1 VLGLRLCEFRVKQTM
16 KVNEAVA
23 REAFEQA
30 MATHNQDFGEFF
42 LIRFYGMEVEYTDEE
57 CRISFEVKDYM
68 HNPQGGLHGGVI
80 AFVLDISMGHL
91 LYRRSGPGA
100 TLEMKVQYL
109 TVARSGRVT
118 CTARFLRHGKSISAL
133 RAELV
138 DADGEMVA
146 YGTSTWKSLRAPKA
160 T

>member
-1 VLGLRLCEFRVKQTM
+1 M
-16 KVNEAVA
+16 KKVDETVV
-23 REAFEQA
+23 REAFENA
-30 MATHNQDFGEFF
+30 LSTHNQDFGEFF
-42 LIRFYGMEVEYTDEE
+42 LIRLYGMDVEYTDEE
-57 CRISFEVKDYM
+57 CRISFEVKDFM

-109 TVARSGRVT
+109 SVARSGRLV

-138 DADGEMVA
+138 DANGEMIA
-146 YGTSTWKSLRAPKA
+146 YGTSTWKSIRMPKA
-160 T
+160 G

>member
-1 VLGLRLCEFRVKQTM
+1 MT

-30 MATHNQDFGEFF
+30 IATHEQDRFGELF
-42 LIRFYGMEVEYTDEE
+42 LCKLYGMEVGYTDDE
-57 CRISFEVKDYM
+57 CVITFEVKDYM
-68 HNPQGGLHGGVI
+68 HNPQGGLHGGVT

-91 LYRRSGPGA
+91 LYRKSGPGA

-109 TVARSGRVT
+109 SVARSGRVT

-133 RAELV
+133 RSELV
-138 DADGEMVA
+138 DADGQMIA
-146 YGTSTWKSLRAPKA
+146 YATSTWTSLRAPKVGSK
-160 T
+160 TQ

>member
-1 VLGLRLCEFRVKQTM
+1 MT

-30 MATHNQDFGEFF
+30 VAAHEQDRFGEFF
-42 LIRFYGMEVEYTDEE
+42 LVKLYGMEVEYTDDE
-57 CRISFEVKDYM
+57 CRIGFEVKDFM

-91 LYRRSGPGA
+91 LYRKSGPGA

-109 TVARSGRVT
+109 SVARSGRLT
-118 CTARFLRHGKSISAL
+118 CVARFLRQGKSISAL
-133 RAELV
+133 RSELL
-138 DADGEMVA
+138 DANGEMIA
-146 YGTSTWKSLRAPKA
+146 YATSTWTCLRTPKVS
-160 T
+160 

>member
-1 VLGLRLCEFRVKQTM
+1 MLGLRLSQFRVQKMT

-23 REAFEQA
+23 RESFEQA
-30 MATHNQDFGEFF
+30 LATHKQDFGEFF
-42 LIRFYGMEVEYTDEE
+42 LIRLYGIDVEYTDEE
-57 CRISFEVKDYM
+57 CRMSFEVKDFM

-91 LYRRSGPGA
+91 LHRRSGPGA

-109 TVARSGRVT
+109 SVARSGRLT

-133 RAELV
+133 RAELL
-138 DADGEMVA
+138 DANGEMVA
-146 YGTSTWKSLRAPKA
+146 YGTSTWKSLRAPKV

>member
-1 VLGLRLCEFRVKQTM
+1 MAE
-16 KVNEAVA
+16 VNEAVA
-23 REAFEQA
+23 REAFETA
-30 MATHNQDFGEFF
+30 LATHKQDFGEFF
-42 LIRFYGMEVEYTDEE
+42 LLRLYGMDLEYTDEE
-57 CRISFEVKDYM
+57 CRITFEVKDFM

-80 AFVLDISMGHL
+80 AFVLDVSMGHL

-109 TVARSGRVT
+109 SVARTGRLT
-118 CTARFLRHGKSISAL
+118 CIARFIRHGKSISAL

-138 DADGEMVA
+138 DDKGELVA
-146 YGTSTWKSLRAPKA
+146 YGTSTWKSLRPPKA

>member
-1 VLGLRLCEFRVKQTM
+1 MSE
-16 KVNEAVA
+16 VNEAVA
-23 REAFEQA
+23 REAFENA
-30 MATHNQDFGEFF
+30 MATHKQDFGEFF
-42 LIRFYGMEVEYTDEE
+42 LLRLYGMDVEYTDEE
-57 CRISFEVKDYM
+57 CRISFEVKDFM

-109 TVARSGRVT
+109 SVARSGRVT
-118 CTARFLRHGKSISAL
+118 CIARFLRHGKSISAL

-138 DADGEMVA
+138 DAKGEMVA
-146 YGTSTWKSLRAPKA
+146 YGTSTWKSLRAPKV
-160 T
+160 TSD

>member
-1 VLGLRLCEFRVKQTM
+1 MGSFFEFRVEQMST
-16 KVNEAVA
+16 VNEAVA

-30 MATHNQDFGEFF
+30 LATHRQDFGEFF
-42 LIRFYGMEVEYTDEE
+42 LIKLYGIDVTYTDEE
-57 CRISFEVKDYM
+57 CRMSFEVKDFM

-109 TVARSGRVT
+109 SVARSGRLT
-118 CTARFLRHGKSISAL
+118 CVARFLRHGKSISAL

-138 DADGEMVA
+138 DDKGEMIA
-146 YGTSTWKSLRAPKA
+146 YGTSTWKSLRAPRA
-160 T
+160 A

>member
-1 VLGLRLCEFRVKQTM
+1 M
-16 KVNEAVA
+16 AKVNETVA

-30 MATHNQDFGEFF
+30 MATHKQDFGEFF
-42 LIRFYGMEVEYTDEE
+42 LVRLYGMDIEYTDEE
-57 CRISFEVKDYM
+57 CRISFDVKDFM

-109 TVARSGRVT
+109 TVARSGRLT
-118 CTARFLRHGKSISAL
+118 CIARFLRHGKRISCL
-133 RAELV
+133 RAELL
-138 DADGEMVA
+138 DAKGEMVA
-146 YGTSTWKSLRAPKA
+146 YGTSTWTSIRAPRK
-160 T
+160 TE

>member
-1 VLGLRLCEFRVKQTM
+1 MT

-30 MATHNQDFGEFF
+30 IATHKQEFGEFF
-42 LIRFYGMEVEYTDEE
+42 LVKLYGMDVQYTDEE
-57 CRISFEVKDYM
+57 CRISFEVKDFM

-100 TLEMKVQYL
+100 TLEIKVQYL
-109 TVARSGRVT
+109 SVARSGRLT
-118 CTARFLRHGKSISAL
+118 CIARFLRHGKNISAL
-133 RAELV
+133 RAELL
-138 DADGEMVA
+138 DAKGEMIA
-146 YGTSTWKSLRAPKA
+146 YGTSTWTSLRAPKVK
-160 T
+160 

>member
-1 VLGLRLCEFRVKQTM
+1 MTQ
-16 KVNEAVA
+16 VNEAVA
-23 REAFEQA
+23 REAFEEA
-30 MATHNQDFGEFF
+30 LATHKQDFGEFF
-42 LIRFYGMEVEYTDEE
+42 LLRLYGMEVDYTDEE
-57 CRISFEVKDYM
+57 CRIGFEVKDFM

-109 TVARSGRVT
+109 TVARSGRLT

-133 RAELV
+133 RSELV
-138 DADGEMVA
+138 DANGEMVA
-146 YGTSTWKSLRAPKA
+146 YATSTWKSLRSPKA
-160 T
+160 TSD

>member
-1 VLGLRLCEFRVKQTM
+1 M
-16 KVNEAVA
+16 KKIDEAVA

-30 MATHNQDFGEFF
+30 IATHNQDFGEFF
-42 LIRFYGMEVEYTDEE
+42 LIRLYGMDVEYTDEE
-57 CRISFEVKDYM
+57 CRISFEVKDFM

-109 TVARSGRVT
+109 TVARSGRLT

-138 DADGEMVA
+138 DANGEMVA
-146 YGTSTWKSLRAPKA
+146 YGTSTWKSLRAPKV
-160 T
+160 TSD

>member
-1 VLGLRLCEFRVKQTM
+1 MT

-30 MATHNQDFGEFF
+30 MATHEQDRFGEFF
-42 LIRFYGMEVEYTDEE
+42 LVKLYGMEVGYTDEE
-57 CRISFEVKDYM
+57 CVIGFDVKDYM

-91 LYRRSGPGA
+91 LYRKSGPGA

-109 TVARSGRVT
+109 SVARSGRVT
-118 CTARFLRHGKSISAL
+118 CTARFLRQGKTISAL
-133 RAELV
+133 RSELV
-138 DADGEMVA
+138 DANGQLIA
-146 YGTSTWKSLRAPKA
+146 YATSTWTSLRAPKVA
-160 T
+160 SKAE

>member
-1 VLGLRLCEFRVKQTM
+1 MRT
-16 KVNEAVA
+16 VNEAVA

-30 MATHNQDFGEFF
+30 MATHTQDFGEFF
-42 LIRFYGMEVEYTDEE
+42 LVKLYGMEVEYTDEE
-57 CRISFEVKDYM
+57 CIISFEVKDFM

-100 TLEMKVQYL
+100 TLEMKIQYL
-109 TVARSGRVT
+109 TVARTGRLT

-133 RAELV
+133 RSELL
-138 DADGEMVA
+138 DANGEMVA
-146 YGTSTWKSLRAPKA
+146 YATSTWKSLRAPKV
-160 T
+160 TSD

>member
-1 VLGLRLCEFRVKQTM
+1 MT

-30 MATHNQDFGEFF
+30 LATHTQDMGKFF
-42 LIRFYGMEVEYTDEE
+42 LVKLYGMDVEYTDDE
-57 CRISFEVKDYM
+57 CRISFEVKDFM

-109 TVARSGRVT
+109 TVARSGQLT
-118 CTARFLRHGKSISAL
+118 CIARFLRHGKSISAL

-138 DADGEMVA
+138 DANGEMIA
-146 YGTSTWKSLRAPKA
+146 YGTSTWKSLPAPKVK
-160 T
+160 

>member
-1 VLGLRLCEFRVKQTM
+1 VEKTM

-23 REAFEQA
+23 REAFEHA
-30 MATHNQDFGEFF
+30 LATHNQDFGEFF

-109 TVARSGRVT
+109 TVARTGRVT

-138 DADGEMVA
+138 DARGEMIA
-146 YGTSTWKSLRAPKA
+146 YGTSTWKSLRPPKA